1 MIYVFFVD
9 LTNETSFCDV
19 FSIPPLFRVVV
30 DLPVQKD
37 AEQTAFFCRTGYILS
52 FICINSYCHLN
63 HNICVLVYAYVVG
76 TADSNR
82 TQASCAHAALLSSRT
97 AMPDACMK
105 HSIYFVRRGESN
117 PAANNPCPVCL
128 STPSVRLSRLPDCHV
143 SGLWGAGSRTPDNLC
158 RVTFT
163 PLAPPLRRRHPES
176 ILRYLV
182 SSAICSLS
190 AASTNFGQFMTITTW
205 NRRK

>member
-1 MIYVFFVD
+1 M
-9 LTNETSFCDV
+9 
-19 FSIPPLFRVVV
+19 
-30 DLPVQKD
+30 
-37 AEQTAFFCRTGYILS
+37 
-52 FICINSYCHLN
+52 
-63 HNICVLVYAYVVG
+63 G

-82 TQASCAHAALLSSRT
+82 TQASCAPAALLSSRT

-158 RVTFT
+158 RATFA
-163 PLAPPLRRRHPES
+163 PLSPPLRRRHPES

-190 AASTNFGQFMTITTW
+190 AASTNFGQFMTIISFLPSPFGRLGITHCLLVVPAAVLTVGI
-205 NRRK
+205 RPFYEFLAGAIKAAYFPHPIGKGVGEVSAG